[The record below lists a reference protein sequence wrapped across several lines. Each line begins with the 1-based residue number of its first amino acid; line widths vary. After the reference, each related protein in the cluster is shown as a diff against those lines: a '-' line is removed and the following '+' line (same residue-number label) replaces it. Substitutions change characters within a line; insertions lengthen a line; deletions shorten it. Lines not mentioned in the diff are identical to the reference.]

1 MQDKYTWRIYLC
13 IYVWIYTYIYVCV
26 CMNRGKP
33 GDGGSG
39 IRGTTSDRFF
49 AAQERP
55 GFCDSSG
62 FFILGVPHARSKTAE
77 RAMLASYICVY
88 RLRLFFGGEVGG

>member
-1 MQDKYTWRIYLC
+1 MYARM
-13 IYVWIYTYIYVCV
+13 YVCMYVRMYVCMCV

-33 GDGGSG
+33 GDGGSR
-39 IRGTTSDRFF
+39 IRGATSDRFF

-62 FFILGVPHARSKTAE
+62 FFLLGMPRARSKTAE

-88 RLRLFFGGEVGG
+88 RLRLFFGGEVGGWGKD